1 MGIIRPS
8 RRLQFRATH
17 KLETHHDHAGSLMP
31 VYGMSNDV
39 LINRPDTANGFT
51 TICYGCTSNI
61 TGLPRTEY
69 VRPHYNSGRYVD
81 GYFRSRR

>member
-1 MGIIRPS
+1 MIKKIVFAA
-8 RRLQFRATH
+8 LTVAT
-17 KLETHHDHAGSLMP
+17 LAVGSAHAGSLMP

-39 LINRPDTANGFT
+39 LINRPDIANSFT
-51 TICYGCTSNI
+51 TICYGCISDI